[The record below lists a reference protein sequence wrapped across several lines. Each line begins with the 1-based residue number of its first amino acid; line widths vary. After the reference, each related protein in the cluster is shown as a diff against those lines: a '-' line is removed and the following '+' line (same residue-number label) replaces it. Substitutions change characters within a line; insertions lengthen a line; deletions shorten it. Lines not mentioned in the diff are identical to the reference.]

1 MAGAKS
7 VLFVTGL
14 CPEGCYYCPISPQRK
29 GRDVTFVNEVPV
41 SDVRDIVDEVAAS
54 MSEGVG
60 VTGGEPMLVLD
71 RVVTAIRVLKEVFG
85 KDFHIHLYTSGTGVS
100 RSSLERLV
108 SAGLDELRIHVV
120 SKLSLDAVKTALEF
134 PVDVVVENPVIPG
147 SSRWLVELITELD
160 RLGVRYVNLNE
171 LEVSELNADSLAMR
185 GFKTSPNGRSVAG
198 SRETAL
204 TVLRWVENEG
214 LEISVH
220 YCPAIYKDRHQ
231 YPKRLNRRATA
242 TKRVFEEVEGG
253 LVRWVEL
260 GHSGLARSLYL
271 ADMAIKLGEVFAIHP
286 RIGRELRS
294 GKVVEAL
301 PLSPRKVLNEYE
313 VSEE

>member
-1 MAGAKS
+1 M
-7 VLFVTGL
+7 F
-14 CPEGCYYCPISPQRK
+14 IN
-29 GRDVTFVNEVPV
+29 DVSV
-41 SDVRDIVDEVAAS
+41 SDIRDIVDEVAAS

-60 VTGGEPMLVLD
+60 VTGGEPLLVLD
-71 RVVTAIRVLKEVFG
+71 RVIAAMRVLKEVFG
-85 KDFHIHLYTSGTGVS
+85 KDFHIHLYTSGTRVT

-108 SAGLDELRIHVV
+108 NAGLDELRIHVV

-134 PVDVVVENPVIPG
+134 PVDVVVENPAIPG
-147 SSRWLVELITELD
+147 ASRWLMELVAELD

-171 LEVSELNADSLAMR
+171 LEVSELNMNSLAVR
-185 GFKTSPNGRSVAG
+185 GFRTSPNGRSVAG

-204 TVLRWVENEG
+204 AVLKWVESERLG
-214 LEISVH
+214 ISVH
-220 YCPAIYKDRHQ
+220 YCPAIYKDVHQ
-231 YPKRLNRRATA
+231 YPKRLNRRAVA
-242 TKRVFEEVEGG
+242 TRRVFEEVEEG

-260 GHSGLARSLYL
+260 GRSDLTESLFL
-271 ADMAIKLGEVFAIHP
+271 ADMAVKLGEVFSVHP
-286 RIGRELRS
+286 RIGRRLRF